1 MILFK
6 DEFQNLLN
14 CHPALVPLP
23 PLAIP
28 AALAVPPAVPTAV
41 SVPPLAT
48 LADPLGWRRGQP
60 VAGEELP
67 EGGPPVTVLAVVVV
81 REGFALVG
89 IPIPWRA
96 WGADLVVIVEPAN
109 VVVPIFVI
117 VPIVVLVVI
126 VPIVVVVPP
135 VVTIFIGVA
144 VAIESIPFLLLVPFA
159 VIFSMVPISG
169 AGGLLV
175 VEGVVVRRGLV
186 PHFVLVVV
194 LRLPV

>member
-14 CHPALVPLP
+14 CHPALVPLA
-23 PLAIP
+23 PLAIL
-28 AALAVPPAVPTAV
+28 AAPAVPTAV

-67 EGGPPVTVLAVVVV
+67 EGGLPVTVLAVVVV

-89 IPIPWRA
+89 IPVPWRA
-96 WGADLVVIVEPAN
+96 WGADLVVVVEPAY

-144 VAIESIPFLLLVPFA
+144 VAIESIPFLLMVPFA
-159 VIFSMVPISG
+159 LISPMVAVSA
-169 AGGLLV
+169 AGGRLV
-175 VEGVVVRRGLV
+175 VERVVVRRGLV
-186 PHFVLVVV
+186 PLRVLVVV